1 MKKKYKEQED
11 DEESRLLHMKII
23 GSKMKKEEELK
34 PSEMQKKYKGP
45 KEIKL
50 NEIHKLTNSPNE
62 GDNLSFAIPMCAPY
76 SAIQT
81 HKYKIKLVPG
91 NTKKGKVADSC
102 ISYFLKNATNEKEK
116 ELIKNISMDELGNCI
131 IANCTPDLKELK
143 ELSKN
148 NFVQKGRKK

>member
-1 MKKKYKEQED
+1 MKHEIEMPKKKGGELNPFEMQNKDKAPKEVITNYEKINED
-11 DEESRLLHMKII
+11 DR
-23 GSKMKKEEELK
+23 
-34 PSEMQKKYKGP
+34 
-45 KEIKL
+45 EIKL